1 MVINNKETDVS
12 LERHIRERSGE
23 IVVYYSRSFISE
35 CTKTE
40 YVAVCAVFLVRNVVR
55 PIIKHVVI
63 DKWGI
68 HAFQRAVV

>member
-1 MVINNKETDVS
+1 VINNKETDVS
-12 LERHIRERSGE
+12 LERHTWEQSGE

-40 YVAVCAVFLVRNVVR
+40 YVAVCAVLLVGNVVR
-55 PIIKHVVI
+55 PVIKCVVI

-68 HAFQRAVV
+68 NVFRCAVV

>member
-1 MVINNKETDVS
+1 VINNEETDVS
-12 LERHIRERSGE
+12 LERHIREQSGE

-40 YVAVCAVFLVRNVVR
+40 YVAVCAVLLVGNVVR
-55 PIIKHVVI
+55 PVIKRVVI

-68 HAFQRAVV
+68 NVF